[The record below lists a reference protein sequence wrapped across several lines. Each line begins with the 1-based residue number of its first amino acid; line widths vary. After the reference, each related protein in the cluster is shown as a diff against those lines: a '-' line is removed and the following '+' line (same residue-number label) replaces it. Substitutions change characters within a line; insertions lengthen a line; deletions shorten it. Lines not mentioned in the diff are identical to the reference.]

1 MSCGKALKIKKQEL
15 LTHLEGSLL
24 KTIAYIISPAAA
36 LVAKNLRSIKVL
48 VIVRS
53 FYTNGIIKYAEIC
66 FPLA

>member
-36 LVAKNLRSIKVL
+36 LVAKKLKV
-48 VIVRS
+48 
-53 FYTNGIIKYAEIC
+53 Y
-66 FPLA
+66 